1 MKHYCKECGRLR
13 FESYCSE
20 EDDETFDEEYEC
32 DCVTAII
39 IEEGD
44 EEDE

>member
-1 MKHYCKECGRLR
+1 MKHYCKECGRLV
-13 FESYCSE
+13 FESWWSE

-32 DCVTAII
+32 DC